1 VCAWLRPQAQD
12 QKKGRKAQD
21 QKRRKVSPLAEI
33 KILDEVNTQHDPAQR
48 SKGDARVEEFSAHV
62 GGPIAIGHAS
72 RPPTGLTGAQ

>member
-1 VCAWLRPQAQD
+1 
-12 QKKGRKAQD
+12 
-21 QKRRKVSPLAEI
+21 LAEI